1 MYSSETI
8 MNKGFQRIQKNEI
21 KKNKNEMVIH

>member
-8 MNKGFQRIQKNEI
+8 MNKEFQSIQKNEI
-21 KKNKNEMVIH
+21 KKNKNEIIIH